1 VPLELPARLV
11 AALVELSRNEGL
23 TLFPCLLAGWQT
35 LLHRWTG
42 EVDLCVGTPVAGRPR
57 PELEP
62 LVGLFVNTLVLRG
75 NLSDDPPFREVLQRC
90 GETVLRA
97 HEHEDLPF
105 EQLVAE
111 LRPER
116 EMSRVPLVS
125 NVLALQN
132 LGGGVPALPGLE
144 VSPLSL
150 PGGESM
156 FDLTLEVAEDERG
169 LVGALEYR
177 SDLFEHSTAERLAR
191 QFHRLLEGAAADPDR

>member
-1 VPLELPARLV
+1 
-11 AALVELSRNEGL
+11 
-23 TLFPCLLAGWQT
+23 
-35 LLHRWTG
+35 
-42 EVDLCVGTPVAGRPR
+42 
-57 PELEP
+57 
-62 LVGLFVNTLVLRG
+62 GLFVNTLVLRG
-75 NLSDDPPFREVLQRC
+75 NLSDDPPFRDVLQRS
-90 GETVLRA
+90 GKTVLRA

-125 NVLALQN
+125 SVLAFQN

-144 VSPLSL
+144 VSPVAL

-156 FDLTLEVAEDERG
+156 FDLTRGPGAGGRG

-177 SDLFEHSTAERLAR
+177 PDVFELSTAGRPAR
-191 QFHRLLEGAAADPDR
+191 QFRRLLEGAAADPDRRLSRLPLLGR